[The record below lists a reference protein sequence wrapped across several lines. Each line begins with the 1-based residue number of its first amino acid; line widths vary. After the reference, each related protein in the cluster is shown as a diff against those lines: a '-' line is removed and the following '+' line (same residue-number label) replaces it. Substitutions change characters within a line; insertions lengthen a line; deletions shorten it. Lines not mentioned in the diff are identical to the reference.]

1 MTELLSLKNV
11 GIAIKETTQQIV
23 TGVDI
28 TVYPGRTTV
37 LLGESGSGKTMLVK
51 AITGILNRS
60 HMSLTG
66 NAFYHGTDLFALSE
80 KERRRWSCHIA
91 LIMQNPMTSF
101 DPSLKIGKQMVPETR
116 GRKSDATQKAVHV
129 LEAVGLPRPKEL
141 LNSYPYEL
149 SGGMLQR
156 VMIAIAMMQSAS
168 VIVADEPTTALD
180 VVNQELV
187 LNELNGLRKTGVGI
201 LLITHD
207 FHVAKKCADY
217 ITVMRDGHIV
227 ESGEAKKVLERPQSD
242 YTKALL
248 DASTLRRKG

>member
-1 MTELLSLKNV
+1 MTELLTLKNV
-11 GIAIKETTQQIV
+11 GIKIRETSQQIV
-23 TGVDI
+23 TDVNL
-28 TVYPGRTTV
+28 TVFAGKTTV

-60 HMSLTG
+60 HMNLTG
-66 NAFYHGTDLFALSE
+66 NGFYRGTDLFSLSE
-80 KERRRWSCHIA
+80 AERRSWSRHIA

-101 DPSLKIGKQMVPETR
+101 DPSLKIGKQMATGFQ
-116 GRKSDATQKAVHV
+116 GRRSDAYGQAAHALKT
-129 LEAVGLPRPKEL
+129 VGLPRPKEL
-141 LNSYPYEL
+141 LKFYPHEL

-156 VMIAIAMMQSAS
+156 VMVAIALMQGAS

-187 LNELNGLRKTGVGI
+187 LNELNQLRKADVGL

-207 FHVAKKCADY
+207 FQVAKKCADVVA
-217 ITVMRDGHIV
+217 VMREGHIV
-227 ESGEAKKVLERPQSD
+227 ESGETKQVLERPKNE

-248 DASTLRRKG
+248 EASALCRKG

>member
-11 GIAIKETTQQIV
+11 GITIKETTQQIV
-23 TGVDI
+23 TDVDI
-28 TVYPGRTTV
+28 TVYPGKTTV

-51 AITGILNRS
+51 AVTGILNRS

-66 NAFYHGTDLFALSE
+66 NAFYRGTDLFALSE
-80 KERRRWSCHIA
+80 KERRRWSRHIA

-101 DPSLKIGKQMVPETR
+101 DPSLKIGKQISAGTK
-116 GRKSDATQKAVHV
+116 GRKSDAYQKAVHA

-141 LNSYPYEL
+141 MKSYPHEL

-156 VMIAIAMMQSAS
+156 VMIAIAMMQGAS

-187 LNELNGLRKTGVGI
+187 LNELNELRKTGVGI

-207 FHVAKKCADY
+207 FQVAKKCADY
-217 ITVMRDGHIV
+217 ITVMRDGYIV
-227 ESGEAKKVLERPQSD
+227 ESDEAKKVLERPQSD

-248 DASTLRRKG
+248 DASVLRRKG